1 MIDVGER
8 LKELMEA
15 RGLNM
20 HSLAKRSG
28 LSWNTIKNFYSRKS
42 IPTVTTISML
52 CDGLGITLAQFFD
65 VDGDNVHL
73 TAEQQHVI
81 NRWDALTDRE
91 KEIIDGMMDIALNS
105 RKQNEN

>member
-20 HSLAKRSG
+20 HALAKRSG
-28 LSWNTIKNFYSRKS
+28 LSWNTIKNFYTRKS

-65 VDGDNVHL
+65 VDGDSVHL
-73 TAEQQHVI
+73 TAEQQHML

-91 KEIIDGMMDIALNS
+91 KQVIDGMMDIALEKRN
-105 RKQNEN
+105 QTDN

>member
-1 MIDVGER
+1 
-8 LKELMEA
+8 
-15 RGLNM
+15 
-20 HSLAKRSG
+20 
-28 LSWNTIKNFYSRKS
+28 
-42 IPTVTTISML
+42 ML

-73 TAEQQHVI
+73 TAEQQRVI

>member
-28 LSWNTIKNFYSRKS
+28 LSWNTIKNFYARKS

-65 VDGDNVHL
+65 VDGDTVHL
-73 TAEQQHVI
+73 TAEQQRVI

>member
-65 VDGDNVHL
+65 VEGEKVHL
-73 TAEQQHVI
+73 TAEQQHVVD
-81 NRWDALTDRE
+81 RWSALTDRE
-91 KEIIDGMMDIALNS
+91 KKAMNEMLDIVLENRRQQNS
-105 RKQNEN
+105 

>member
-65 VDGDNVHL
+65 VTLL
-73 TAEQQHVI
+73 TVVRDLRRMGIGIYFEEQSMCI
-81 NRWDALTDRE
+81 
-91 KEIIDGMMDIALNS
+91 
-105 RKQNEN
+105 